1 MSSIFDS
8 LDTDGDGTLDA
19 VELYS
24 GVLLIHL
31 ELAKYFG
38 PAACKPPSRGQ
49 VDSMFRT
56 FDSDNSGDL
65 DKAEFCALST
75 LLLSN
80 IAGRV
85 LFQFLMT
92 IALLPLLAPKIV
104 ARAAEAFGRL
114 EAADPWG
121 KVSLLKDLWSSHV
134 LDSPTVGPY
143 AAKLLF
149 LVPSTLPKT
158 VVSVTVVTL
167 VVPSVLDYIDMAVM
181 KLVRRAER
189 RKKKRKSE

>member
-38 PAACKPPSRGQ
+38 PAACKPPGRAQ
-49 VDSMFRT
+49 VESLFRT

-104 ARAAEAFGRL
+104 AHAASALARL
-114 EAADPWG
+114 EASDPWG
-121 KVSLLKDLWSSHV
+121 KVSLLKGLWSARV
-134 LDSPTVGPY
+134 LSSPTVGPY
-143 AAKLLF
+143 VSKFLS
-149 LVPSTLPKT
+149 LVPETLPKT

-167 VVPSVLDYIDMAVM
+167 VVPSVLDYIDMASMAV
-181 KLVRRAER
+181 AR
-189 RKKKRKSE
+189 RKKSKKE